1 MKFLISLAAFAALT
15 APATAEAHNDNSCGC
30 SHATTAVVAT
40 PAISIV
46 WVWVPTNRVAG
57 IRAHW
62 SHPVHGREFTNRVG
76 GRPIARPSANATWV
90 TGHWT
95 GNRRTRHWVSGHWN
109 RQPHRTRPS
118 RQTRRSRR

>member
-15 APATAEAHNDNSCGC
+15 APATAEAHNNNCGC
-30 SHATTAVVAT
+30 DHARTAVSVGT
-40 PAISIV
+40 PAVTVV
-46 WVWVPTNRVAG
+46 WIWVPATRS

-62 SHPVHGREFTNRVG
+62 SHPVHGREFTNRAA
-76 GRPIARPSANATWV
+76 GRPLARPHVNATWV

-109 RQPHRTRPS
+109 RQSQSARSS
-118 RQTRRSRR
+118 RQARRSRR